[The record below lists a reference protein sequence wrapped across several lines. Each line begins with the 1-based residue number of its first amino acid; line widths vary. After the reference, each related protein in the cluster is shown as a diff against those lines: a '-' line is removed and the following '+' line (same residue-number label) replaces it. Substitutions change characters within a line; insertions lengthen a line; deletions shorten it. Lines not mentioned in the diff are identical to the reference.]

1 MSAFA
6 RLRYK
11 HSIVDLKTSSMKMS
25 KMPVEGNSYF
35 NVSRRTFIPH
45 PVPCGAPTDAMN
57 FAYAMCF
64 GAGHHRAH
72 RTGGLMMRRAGEMF
86 SNAFQGKLAEVC
98 LHLFLTRRGVECT
111 VPDFGVYGE
120 GVWDGGD
127 LKACGKN
134 LSVKSAAFFSN
145 LLLLES
151 RDYDAFGNYLPN
163 VGKGIPAT
171 FDYCVL
177 VRISPDAKGL
187 FRRYGLFASNDVSKD
202 FLAGIVSR
210 EQWTYDIAG
219 FVSREQFVSALRAG
233 NVIPQGALLNGRM
246 RMDADNYY
254 IQAGDMHSADELA
267 GVLMKH

>member
-1 MSAFA
+1 
-6 RLRYK
+6 
-11 HSIVDLKTSSMKMS
+11 
-25 KMPVEGNSYF
+25 
-35 NVSRRTFIPH
+35 
-45 PVPCGAPTDAMN
+45 
-57 FAYAMCF
+57 MCF

-98 LHLFLTRRGVECT
+98 LHSFLTRRGVECT

-187 FRRYGLFASNDVSKD
+187 FRRNGLFASNDVSKD
-202 FLAGIVSR
+202 FLAGIVSC

-254 IQAGDMHSADELA
+254 IQAGDMHRADELA

>member
-1 MSAFA
+1 MSAYA

-98 LHLFLTRRGVECT
+98 LHSFLTRRGVECT

-151 RDYDAFGNYLPN
+151 RDYDAFGNTCPTSARASLQLSTIVFSSGYPQMPR
-163 VGKGIPAT
+163 G
-171 FDYCVL
+171 F
-177 VRISPDAKGL
+177 
-187 FRRYGLFASNDVSKD
+187 FAVMVS
-202 FLAGIVSR
+202 
-210 EQWTYDIAG
+210 
-219 FVSREQFVSALRAG
+219 
-233 NVIPQGALLNGRM
+233 LLQMMYRK
-246 RMDADNYY
+246 
-254 IQAGDMHSADELA
+254 IF
-267 GVLMKH
+267 

>member
-1 MSAFA
+1 
-6 RLRYK
+6 
-11 HSIVDLKTSSMKMS
+11 MS

-86 SNAFQGKLAEVC
+86 SNAFQGKLAEMC

-127 LKACGKN
+127 LKVCGKN
-134 LSVKSAAFFSN
+134 LSV
-145 LLLLES
+145 
-151 RDYDAFGNYLPN
+151 
-163 VGKGIPAT
+163 V
-171 FDYCVL
+171 
-177 VRISPDAKGL
+177 
-187 FRRYGLFASNDVSKD
+187 
-202 FLAGIVSR
+202 
-210 EQWTYDIAG
+210 
-219 FVSREQFVSALRAG
+219 
-233 NVIPQGALLNGRM
+233 
-246 RMDADNYY
+246 
-254 IQAGDMHSADELA
+254 
-267 GVLMKH
+267 